1 MTESLL
7 AWTQK
12 LAAQHFTVKMYSLK
26 LQHTHTYFPIIAINI
41 CEKRLQ
47 FLISHY
53 RKENRHFLQ
62 MKVSLFFLRSNRVN
76 DTSHVQCERPACS
89 GKSSRRC
96 KHSYTCNAV
105 IARVHYSGGN
115 RSELVQIY
123 ATYDES
129 EKYTGA
135 V

>member
-1 MTESLL
+1 
-7 AWTQK
+7 
-12 LAAQHFTVKMYSLK
+12 
-26 LQHTHTYFPIIAINI
+26 
-41 CEKRLQ
+41 
-47 FLISHY
+47 
-53 RKENRHFLQ
+53 
-62 MKVSLFFLRSNRVN
+62 MKFSLFFLRSITLTGLTTRHTFNVN
-76 DTSHVQCERPACS
+76 DQPVLVNL
-89 GKSSRRC
+89 SSRC

-105 IARVHYSGGN
+105 IGRVHYNGGN